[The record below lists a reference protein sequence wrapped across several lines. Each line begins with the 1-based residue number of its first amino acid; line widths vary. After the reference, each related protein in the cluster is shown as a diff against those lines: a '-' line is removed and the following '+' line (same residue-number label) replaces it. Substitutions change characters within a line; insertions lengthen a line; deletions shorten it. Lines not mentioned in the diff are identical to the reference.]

1 MNEVV
6 IVSAART
13 PIGSFNGALSSLS
26 AAQLGSKA
34 IKGALDKIDLDPSIV
49 EEVYMGCVLQANVGM
64 NPTRQSALEAGLSNK
79 VPCTT
84 VNKVCASG
92 MKSISLAAQSIQLG
106 QVAIAIAGGMESMSQ
121 VPHYI
126 PGTRAGFKFGDT
138 KLIDGIIKDGLMN
151 VYDQNVMGVL
161 ADKCASTYDFSREAQ
176 DKFAL
181 ESYQRS
187 SKAWDNGK
195 FDEEVVPIEI
205 KDRRGN
211 ITVVDKDEEF
221 KNINPEK
228 VSKLRPAFTK
238 DGTVT
243 AANASTLNDGAA
255 ALVLM
260 SAEKAKEL
268 GITPLAKLLSHSDY
282 SHEPEWFTTAPAKAV
297 PKAIKSAGLNFEEID
312 FFELNEAFSV
322 VGLVNM
328 KLLEIDPNKTNV
340 NGGAVSLGHPLGCS
354 GARIVVT
361 LLNVLGQNKGKYGAA
376 GVCNGGGGASAL
388 VIEKL

>member
-26 AAQLGSKA
+26 ATKLGSNA
-34 IKGALDKIDLDPSIV
+34 IKGALDKIDLDPNIV
-49 EEVYMGCVLQANVGM
+49 EEVYMGCVLQANLGM
-64 NPTRQSALEAGLSNK
+64 NPARQSALEAGLSNK

-106 QVAIAIAGGMESMSQ
+106 QVEIAIAGGMESMSQ

-126 PGTRAGFKFGDT
+126 GGTRAGFKFGDT

-176 DKFAL
+176 DEFAL

-187 SKAWDNGK
+187 SKAWDSGK
-195 FDEEVVPIEI
+195 FDEEVLPIEI

-221 KNINPEK
+221 KNINLEK
-228 VSKLRPAFTK
+228 VSRLRPAFTK

-255 ALVLM
+255 AIVLM

-297 PKAIKSAGLNFEEID
+297 PKAIKSAGLNIEEID

-328 KLLEIDPNKTNV
+328 KLLEIDPNRTNV

-361 LLNVLGQNKGKYGAA
+361 LLNVLDQHKGKYGAA
-376 GVCNGGGGASAL
+376 GVCNGGGGASAV

>member
-26 AAQLGSKA
+26 ATKLGSNA
-34 IKGALDKIDLDPSIV
+34 IKGALDKIDLDPNNV

-64 NPTRQSALEAGLSNK
+64 NPARQSALEAGLSNK
-79 VPCTT
+79 VSCTT

-106 QVAIAIAGGMESMSQ
+106 QVDIAIAGGMESMSQ

-126 PGTRAGFKFGDT
+126 AGTRAGFKFGDT

-161 ADKCASTYDFSREAQ
+161 ADKCASKYEFSREAQ
-176 DKFAL
+176 DEFAL

-187 SKAWDNGK
+187 SKAWDSGK
-195 FDEEVVPIEI
+195 FNEEVVPIEI

-221 KNINPEK
+221 KNINLEK

-238 DGTVT
+238 DGSVT

-260 SAEKAKEL
+260 SAKKAKEL

-297 PKAIKSAGLNFEEID
+297 PKAVKSAGLNIEEID

-328 KLLEIDPNKTNV
+328 KLLEIDPNRTNV

-361 LLNVLGQNKGKYGAA
+361 LLNVLDQNKGKYGAA

>member
-26 AAQLGSKA
+26 ATKLGSNA
-34 IKGALDKIDLDPSIV
+34 IKGALDKIDLDPNIV
-49 EEVYMGCVLQANVGM
+49 EEVYMGCVLQANLGM
-64 NPTRQSALEAGLSNK
+64 NPARQSALEAGLSNK

-106 QVAIAIAGGMESMSQ
+106 QVEIAIAGGMESMSQ

-126 PGTRAGFKFGDT
+126 GGTRAGFKFGDT

-176 DKFAL
+176 DEFAL

-187 SKAWDNGK
+187 SKAWDSGK
-195 FDEEVVPIEI
+195 FDEEVLPIEI

-221 KNINPEK
+221 KNINLEK
-228 VSKLRPAFTK
+228 LSRLRPAFTK

-255 ALVLM
+255 AIVLM

-297 PKAIKSAGLNFEEID
+297 PKAIKSAGLNIEEID

-328 KLLEIDPNKTNV
+328 KLLEIDPNRTNV

-361 LLNVLGQNKGKYGAA
+361 LLNVLDQHKGKYGAA
-376 GVCNGGGGASAL
+376 GVCNGGGGASAV

>member
-26 AAQLGSKA
+26 ATQLGSKA

-106 QVAIAIAGGMESMSQ
+106 QVDIAIAGGMESMSQ

-243 AANASTLNDGAA
+243 AANASTINDGAA

-282 SHEPEWFTTAPAKAV
+282 SHEAEWFTTAPAKAL
-297 PKAIKSAGLNFEEID
+297 PKAIKSAGLNIEEID

-361 LLNVLGQNKGKYGAA
+361 LLNVLDQNEGKYGAA

>member
-106 QVAIAIAGGMESMSQ
+106 QVDIAIAGGMESMSQ

-361 LLNVLGQNKGKYGAA
+361 LLNVLDQNEGKYGAA

>member
-26 AAQLGSKA
+26 ATKLGSNA
-34 IKGALDKIDLDPSIV
+34 IKGALDKIDLDPNNV

-64 NPTRQSALEAGLSNK
+64 NPARQSALEAGLSNK
-79 VPCTT
+79 VSCTT

-106 QVAIAIAGGMESMSQ
+106 QVDIAIAGGMESMSQ

-126 PGTRAGFKFGDT
+126 AGTRAGFKFGDT

-161 ADKCASTYDFSREAQ
+161 ADKCASKYEFSREAQ
-176 DKFAL
+176 DEFAL

-187 SKAWDNGK
+187 SKAWDSGK
-195 FDEEVVPIEI
+195 FNEEVVPIEI

-221 KNINPEK
+221 KNINLEK

-238 DGTVT
+238 DGSVT

-268 GITPLAKLLSHSDY
+268 NITPLAKLLSHSDY

-297 PKAIKSAGLNFEEID
+297 PKAVKSAGLNIEEID

-328 KLLEIDPNKTNV
+328 KLLEIDPNRTNV

-361 LLNVLGQNKGKYGAA
+361 LLNVLDQNKGKYGAA

>member
-64 NPTRQSALEAGLSNK
+64 NPARQSALEAGLSNK

-106 QVAIAIAGGMESMSQ
+106 KVDIAIAGGMENMSQ

-138 KLIDGIIKDGLMN
+138 KLIDGIIKDGLLN

-195 FDEEVVPIEI
+195 FDDEVVPIEI

-211 ITVVDKDEEF
+211 ITVVDEDEEF

-228 VSKLRPAFTK
+228 ISKLRPAFTK

-268 GITPLAKLLSHSDY
+268 GITPLAKLLSHCDY

-297 PKAIKSAGLNFEEID
+297 PKAIKSAGLNIEEID

-361 LLNVLGQNKGKYGAA
+361 LLNVLGQNKGRYGAA

>member
-106 QVAIAIAGGMESMSQ
+106 QVDIAIAGGMESMSQ

>member
-26 AAQLGSKA
+26 ATKLGSNA
-34 IKGALDKIDLDPSIV
+34 IKGALDKIDLDPNNV

-64 NPTRQSALEAGLSNK
+64 NPARQSALEAGLSNK

-106 QVAIAIAGGMESMSQ
+106 QVDIAIAGGMESMSQ

-126 PGTRAGFKFGDT
+126 AGTRAGFKFGDT

-151 VYDQNVMGVL
+151 AYDQNVMGVL
-161 ADKCASTYDFSREAQ
+161 ADKCASKYEFSREAQ
-176 DKFAL
+176 DEFAL

-187 SKAWDNGK
+187 SKAWDSGK

-221 KNINPEK
+221 KNINLEK

-268 GITPLAKLLSHSDY
+268 NITPLAKLLSHSDY

-297 PKAIKSAGLNFEEID
+297 PKAVKSAGLNIEEID

-328 KLLEIDPNKTNV
+328 KLLEIDPNRTNV

-361 LLNVLGQNKGKYGAA
+361 LLNVLDQNKGKYGAA

>member
-26 AAQLGSKA
+26 ATKLGSNA
-34 IKGALDKIDLDPSIV
+34 IKGALDKIDLDPNNV

-64 NPTRQSALEAGLSNK
+64 NPARQSALEAGLSNK

-106 QVAIAIAGGMESMSQ
+106 QVDIAIAGGMESMSQ

-126 PGTRAGFKFGDT
+126 AGTRAGFKFGDT

-161 ADKCASTYDFSREAQ
+161 ADKCASKYEFSREAQ
-176 DKFAL
+176 DEFAL

-187 SKAWDNGK
+187 SKAWDSGK

-221 KNINPEK
+221 KNINLEK

-297 PKAIKSAGLNFEEID
+297 PKAIKSAGLNIEEID

-328 KLLEIDPNKTNV
+328 KLLEIDPNRTNV

-361 LLNVLGQNKGKYGAA
+361 LLNVLDQNKGKYGAA

>member
-6 IVSAART
+6 IVSAVRT
-13 PIGSFNGALSSLS
+13 PIGSFNGALSSLT
-26 AAQLGSKA
+26 ATQLGSKA
-34 IKGALDKIDLDPSIV
+34 IKGALDKIDLDPSII

-64 NPTRQSALEAGLSNK
+64 NPARQSALEAGLSNK

-106 QVAIAIAGGMESMSQ
+106 QIDIAIAGGMESMSQ
-121 VPHYI
+121 VPHYM

-138 KLIDGIIKDGLMN
+138 KLIDGIIKDGLLN

-161 ADKCASTYDFSREAQ
+161 ADKCASKYNFSREAQ
-176 DKFAL
+176 DEFAL
-181 ESYQRS
+181 DSYQRS

-211 ITVVDKDEEF
+211 ITVIDKDEEF

-260 SAEKAKEL
+260 SAKKAKEL
-268 GITPLAKLLSHSDY
+268 GITSLAKLLSHCDY

-297 PKAIKSAGLNFEEID
+297 PKAIKSAGLNIKEID

-322 VGLVNM
+322 VGLVNT

-361 LLNVLGQNKGKYGAA
+361 LLNVLDQNKGKFGAA

>member
-6 IVSAART
+6 IVSAVRT
-13 PIGSFNGALSSLS
+13 PIGSFNGALSSLT
-26 AAQLGSKA
+26 ATQLGSKA

-64 NPTRQSALEAGLSNK
+64 NPARQSALEAGLSNK

-106 QVAIAIAGGMESMSQ
+106 QIDIAIAGGMESMSQ
-121 VPHYI
+121 VPHYM

-138 KLIDGIIKDGLMN
+138 KLIDGIIKDGLLN

-161 ADKCASTYDFSREAQ
+161 ADKCASKYNFSREAQ
-176 DKFAL
+176 DEFAL
-181 ESYQRS
+181 DSYQRS

-211 ITVVDKDEEF
+211 ITVIDKDEEF

-260 SAEKAKEL
+260 SAKKAKEL
-268 GITPLAKLLSHSDY
+268 GITSLAKLLSHCDY

-297 PKAIKSAGLNFEEID
+297 PKAIKSAGLNIKEID

-322 VGLVNM
+322 VGLVNT
-328 KLLEIDPNKTNV
+328 KLLEIDPNRTNV

-361 LLNVLGQNKGKYGAA
+361 LLNVLDQNKGKFGAA